1 MATTTNVSSLKSLLV
16 PSKATEVEYPGLRD
30 FKINVV
36 FLSRETLVAIRKKA
50 TTTTIKNR
58 QAKEE
63 VDDKLFLQFYVDATI
78 KGWSGL
84 KMSYVN
90 QLAPTDLT
98 GVDPEALLEY
108 SPENALDLMRASGDF
123 DSFIT
128 ETVSELSNFTK
139 TSTSK

>member
-128 ETVSELSNFTK
+128 ETVSVLSNFTK
-139 TSTSK
+139 SSTS